1 MSIHTHPILETHNLV
16 KAYPLPKG
24 GEVVI
29 VDGFS
34 MKIEEGEF
42 ISIIGHSGCGKTT
55 VLMMIAGLLEKS
67 RGGIAVDGSEVEG
80 ASPDRAVVFQAPCL
94 LPWMTALGN
103 VMLGANRVFPH
114 ASQKEKREVC
124 EYYLNTVGLGDSM
137 HKYPKE
143 LSGGMQQRV
152 GIARAFAVKPK
163 MILLDEPF
171 GRLDSLTR
179 MELQDTL
186 MDILSENKMTCM
198 MVTHD
203 VDEAI
208 YLSDNIVMMT
218 NGPNA
223 KIGHILD
230 VEIERPRIR
239 KDVIEHPEY
248 YQYRERLLTFLQE
261 QEHLKEKKPD
271 NKIIQFPS
279 QISPMTKLINFGKSF
294 VNNNSKR
301 KKA

>member
-1 MSIHTHPILETHNLV
+1 MSSDKIILETHNLV

-34 MKIEEGEF
+34 MKVNEGEF
-42 ISIIGHSGCGKTT
+42 ISTIGHSGCGKTT
-55 VLMMIAGLLEKS
+55 VLMMIAGLLEKT
-67 RGGIAVDGSEVEG
+67 RGGIVVDGSEVEG

-103 VMLGANRVFPH
+103 VMLGVNRVFPH
-114 ASQKEKREVC
+114 ASKKQKEEISK
-124 EYYLNTVGLGDSM
+124 YYLNTVGLGDAF

-152 GIARAFAVKPK
+152 GIAQAFAVKPK

-186 MDILSENKMTCM
+186 MNILSENKMTCM

-208 YLSDNIVMMT
+208 YLSDKIVMMT
-218 NGPNA
+218 NGPEA

-230 VEIERPRIR
+230 VELERPRIR
-239 KDVIEHPEY
+239 KDVIDHPEY
-248 YQYRERLLTFLQE
+248 YNYREKLLTFLQE
-261 QEHLKEKKPD
+261 QEHLKEKKSE
-271 NKIIQFPS
+271 KIIPFP
-279 QISPMTKLINFGKSF
+279 TKAKKLSKFGKLEKLW
-294 VNNNSKR
+294 NNKSQK

>member
-1 MSIHTHPILETHNLV
+1 MSNQPILETHNLI

-34 MKIEEGEF
+34 MKIEKGEF
-42 ISIIGHSGCGKTT
+42 ISLIGHSGCGKTT
-55 VLMMIAGLLEKS
+55 VLMMVAGLLEKT
-67 RGGIAVDGSEVEG
+67 RGGIMVDGSEVEG

-103 VMLGANRVFPH
+103 VMLGANRVFPQ
-114 ASQKEKREVC
+114 ASRKQKREIC
-124 EYYLNTVGLGDSM
+124 EYYLNMVGLGNAM
-137 HKYPKE
+137 HKYPNE

-163 MILLDEPF
+163 MVLLDEPF

-186 MDILSENKMTCM
+186 MGILSESKMTCM

-208 YLSDNIVMMT
+208 YLSDKIVMMT
-218 NGPNA
+218 NGPKA
-223 KIGHILD
+223 KIGNIM
-230 VEIERPRIR
+230 EIEFDRPRIR
-239 KDVIEHPEY
+239 KEVIEHPEY
-248 YQYRERLLTFLQE
+248 YHYREQLLTFLQE
-261 QEHLKEKKPD
+261 QEHLKEKKNP
-271 NKIIQFPS
+271 NKIIKFPNQGNTMS
-279 QISPMTKLINFGKSF
+279 KLVKFGKF
-294 VNNNSKR
+294 WEKSKN
-301 KKA
+301 KVSSS

>member
-1 MSIHTHPILETHNLV
+1 MHQLV

-29 VDGFS
+29 VDGFNLK
-34 MKIEEGEF
+34 MEQGEF
-42 ISIIGHSGCGKTT
+42 VSIIGHSGCGKTT
-55 VLMMIAGLLEKS
+55 VLMMTAGLLEKS
-67 RGGIAVDGSEVEG
+67 RGDVMVTGNEVSG
-80 ASPDRAVVFQAPCL
+80 ASPERAVVFQAPCL

-103 VMLGANRVFPH
+103 VMLGVKRVFPH
-114 ASQKEKREVC
+114 GSPKEQKQIC
-124 EYYLNTVGLGDSM
+124 EHYLNLVGLGDSL

-152 GIARAFAVKPK
+152 GIARAFALKPK

-179 MELQDTL
+179 MEMQDTL
-186 MDILSENKMTCM
+186 MDLLREQKMTAM

-208 YLSDNIVMMT
+208 YLSDRVVMMT

-223 KIGHILD
+223 KVGNILEVD
-230 VEIERPRIR
+230 IERERVR
-239 KDVIEHPEY
+239 EEVLNHPNY
-248 YQYRERLLTFLQE
+248 YKYREQLLSFLEE
-261 QEHLKEKKPD
+261 QEKLKETGKPKTSTPINSKKGLFQ
-271 NKIIQFPS
+271 KIINPQSEKKESFTK
-279 QISPMTKLINFGKSF
+279 IS
-294 VNNNSKR
+294 V
-301 KKA
+301 